1 MVDSHKIG
9 QKAVMDDIGH
19 ADPEFDRLLAELSAI
34 GATGDGGVDRVEG
47 SPANGVARRW
57 LVDQLRARGFAV
69 TVDAVG
75 NIFGRIGPVGPAVM
89 VGSHLDSQPRGGRLD
104 GAYGVLAAMLASQ
117 ALAERGAL
125 RRGLIVVAWTGE
137 EGARFQPSLVGSSVY
152 AGLRPLDWTLARR
165 DGDGITLADALDAIG
180 FRGTDPAPPVP
191 LAYLELHV
199 ECASALEAS
208 GRRLGV
214 FDRWWGAHK
223 LEIEIEGA
231 TAHTGPTPMAQRRDA
246 LVAAAA
252 VVTGLR
258 KIADRAAVGSLH
270 TSVGRLE
277 VRPNSPNTV
286 PGSARLFVE
295 LRSPRAAVM
304 ARAETRLRRL
314 LDRACAK
321 TGVVWTVARDELR
334 PPGSFARRLRTLAYA
349 TAAALG
355 EPALPLATIA
365 AHDAMP
371 LATVCPSL
379 VIAVPSREG
388 LCHSPREWTD
398 PADLRLGLVW
408 LTRMLA
414 ALAG

>member
-1 MVDSHKIG
+1 
-9 QKAVMDDIGH
+9 MDDIRQAH
-19 ADPEFDRLLAELSAI
+19 PEFDRLLEALAAI

-47 SPANGVARRW
+47 SPANRAARRW
-57 LVDQLRARGFAV
+57 LVEQLHARGFAV
-69 TVDAVG
+69 AVDPVG
-75 NIFGRIGPVGPAVM
+75 NIFGRIGPDGPAVM
-89 VGSHLDSQPRGGRLD
+89 TGSHLDSQPRGGRLD
-104 GAYGVLAAMLASQ
+104 GAYGVLAALLAAHTLASS
-117 ALAERGAL
+117 GSL

-137 EGARFQPSLVGSSVY
+137 EGARFQPSLVGSSAY
-152 AGLRPLDWTLARR
+152 AGLRPLDETLALR
-165 DGDGITLADALDAIG
+165 DGNGITLAQALEAIG
-180 FRGTDPAPPVP
+180 FRGTDPPPPPP

-199 ECASALEAS
+199 ECAAALEAS

-214 FDRWWGAHK
+214 FDRWWGARK
-223 LEIEIEGA
+223 LEVEITGE

-252 VVTGLR
+252 AITGLR
-258 KIADRAAVGSLH
+258 RMADRASPGSLH

-295 LRSPRAAVM
+295 LRSPRAAVI
-304 ARAETRLRRL
+304 ARAEAALRRL
-314 LDRACAK
+314 LDRACAQA
-321 TGVVWTVARDELR
+321 GVTWAVARDELR
-334 PPGSFARRLRTLAYA
+334 PPGSFAPRLRRLAYA
-349 TAAALG
+349 SAAELG

-371 LATVCPSL
+371 LAAVCPSL

-398 PADLRLGLVW
+398 PADLRLGVAW

-414 ALAG
+414 RLAR